1 MADSKIVYVD
11 ANDWNHEVGETEVM
25 VWPSEKSILEKC
37 PCAGT
42 CGVVKCEISFLE
54 WVHLQTENIDHNK
67 YISILKEELKSHQ
80 GKIRMIE
87 AMIDTINAEN
97 ITNV

>member
-11 ANDWNHEVGETEVM
+11 ANDWKHEVGETEVM

-37 PCAGT
+37 PCAEC
-42 CGVVKCEISFLE
+42 CGVVKCEINFLE
-54 WVHLQTENIDHNK
+54 WVHPKTEKIDWKK
-67 YISILKEELKSHQ
+67 YVSILNEEIKSHQ

-97 ITNV
+97 FTNA